1 MQTWKSINF
10 IGHNVLPQD
19 VSTNEKYESYD
30 TQRHSLYGNEN
41 GTVNASETKSQKP
54 HSRQKRCKIEVV
66 KVLDSFSLLY
76 RNKNVFLLISDD

>member
-19 VSTNEKYESYD
+19 VSTNESYDGYD
-30 TQRHSLYGNEN
+30 TQRNSLHGNEN

-66 KVLDSFSLLY
+66 KVLDSFSLSNRKY
-76 RNKNVFLLISDD
+76 VLLFISHD